1 MPMGT
6 VLRANPPSTRD
17 RAHPALY
24 PTLGGSGVI
33 VQRHYQGRTMVFQA
47 GYKPSKL
54 WCRLIAL
61 LVAGFLLPTF
71 AVGAHDYGAKRLST
85 EERMTCLA
93 DHGRVAAVSLGG
105 DEGCI
110 RPMPDAGK
118 SCTDGSQCL
127 GHTCSASPVKSPK
140 RPIMIGQRATGI
152 CVKESYDFSC
162 GYSVVKG
169 RLQIRACQ

>member
-1 MPMGT
+1 
-6 VLRANPPSTRD
+6 
-17 RAHPALY
+17 
-24 PTLGGSGVI
+24 
-33 VQRHYQGRTMVFQA
+33 MVFHA
-47 GYKPSKL
+47 RYKPSKMC
-54 WCRLIAL
+54 CRIIAL
-61 LVAGFLLPTF
+61 LMTGSILP
-71 AVGAHDYGAKRLST
+71 AEPVGAHDYVAKRLST
-85 EERMTCLA
+85 EERAACLA
-93 DHGRVAAVSLGG
+93 GNGRVAAVSLGG

-140 RPIMIGQRATGI
+140 RPIVIGQRATGI

-169 RLQIRACQ
+169 RLQIRACE